1 MEIQF
6 FEDTDR
12 RELWLAQM
20 ENCSWR
26 AGRYLY
32 TLLKED
38 RFQKQYGETSR
49 VLLLTEREK
58 LVSFCT
64 YAERDEIPDTE
75 LKPWMGF
82 VYTDPEYRGRRLMGR
97 LIARVK
103 ELARENGSDA
113 LYISSEEQGLYEKYG
128 GAFIR
133 TMKTGRGEETRVFR
147 MNTYGFYGWENALV
161 PARTEDYPG
170 IRTPRD
176 LYNALW
182 HVWKKETC
190 APRMQKDWSEENRT
204 LGQCSI
210 TAFLVQDLFGGKVW
224 GVPLAEGGYHCF
236 NEVDGSVFDL
246 TSEQFGEEKLDYS
259 LLHEQTREEHF
270 RKHEKYERYEKLKAA
285 LSEFIIH
292 NS

>member
-49 VLLLTEREK
+49 VLLLTDGEK

-161 PARTEDYPG
+161 PAPESVPPGTCTTHCGMYGKRKPARRGCRKTGARKTGRWASAPLRPSWCRIFSAGRSGACRWRKADTTASMRWTE
-170 IRTPRD
+170 
-176 LYNALW
+176 A
-182 HVWKKETC
+182 C
-190 APRMQKDWSEENRT
+190 
-204 LGQCSI
+204 
-210 TAFLVQDLFGGKVW
+210 
-224 GVPLAEGGYHCF
+224 
-236 NEVDGSVFDL
+236 L
-246 TSEQFGEEKLDYS
+246 T
-259 LLHEQTREEHF
+259 
-270 RKHEKYERYEKLKAA
+270 
-285 LSEFIIH
+285 
-292 NS
+292 

>member
-20 ENCSWR
+20 KNCSWR

-49 VLLLTEREK
+49 VLLLTDGEK

-161 PARTEDYPG
+161 PARTENYPG

-182 HVWKKETC
+182 HVWEKET
-190 APRMQKDWSEENRT
+190 
-204 LGQCSI
+204 
-210 TAFLVQDLFGGKVW
+210 
-224 GVPLAEGGYHCF
+224 
-236 NEVDGSVFDL
+236 
-246 TSEQFGEEKLDYS
+246 
-259 LLHEQTREEHF
+259 
-270 RKHEKYERYEKLKAA
+270 
-285 LSEFIIH
+285 
-292 NS
+292 